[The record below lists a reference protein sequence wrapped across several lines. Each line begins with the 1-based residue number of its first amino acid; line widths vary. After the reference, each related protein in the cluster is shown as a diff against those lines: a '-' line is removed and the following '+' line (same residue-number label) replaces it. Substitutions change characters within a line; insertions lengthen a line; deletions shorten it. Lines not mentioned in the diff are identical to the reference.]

1 MAIKSGLFNS
11 VNGDQKYKADFFTE
25 YFAIFI
31 SNGVFPNP
39 STGLQVIA
47 GTGMTVNVK
56 AGKAWIN
63 GYYFAN
69 DADYSLQL
77 DVADGVLKRI
87 DRIGLRLDF
96 LSREIVPVIIKGT
109 FASNPVA
116 PALQR
121 DADAYE
127 LSLADVFI
135 NNVAISITQ
144 GNITDQ
150 RLNTVLCGIVHGTV
164 NQVDTTTIFNQYLS
178 WFNQYSADK
187 AAQFNTWTQEQ
198 QALFSVWK
206 ASEEQDFDTWS
217 EQQRSD
223 FDAWFATIQ
232 DILSGD
238 VAGNLQAQITALDGR
253 LDTLE
258 DTVATHNADD
268 IKHITDQ
275 ERTNWNAKETPSGA
289 LKKVEQTSFKAVK
302 SNKDTESI
310 FTTIEYR
317 RKSDNTLAAL
327 SVLSGGTS
335 PNYTTRTVTYYA
347 PNGTTVE
354 KTDTF
359 TLSYDADGDLISE
372 V

>member
-11 VNGDQKYKADFFTE
+11 INGDRRYKADFFAE
-25 YFAIFI
+25 YFATFI

-56 AGKAWIN
+56 AGKAWIK

-96 LSREIVPVIIKGT
+96 LSREIVPVIIKGV

-121 DADAYE
+121 DADVYE
-127 LSLADVFI
+127 LGIADVLI
-135 NNVAISITQ
+135 NNGTISISQ
-144 GNITDQ
+144 ANITDT
-150 RLNTVLCGIVHGTV
+150 RLNNDLCGIVHGTV
-164 NQVDTTTIFNQYLS
+164 NQVDTTTIFNQYLN

-198 QALFSVWK
+198 QAIFSVWK

-217 EQQRSD
+217 AQQRSD

-238 VAGNLQAQITALDGR
+238 VAANLQIQISQLQTQLSAVDQKV
-253 LDTLE
+253 TNVE
-258 DTVATHNADD
+258 QTVATHSADD
-268 IKHITDQ
+268 ILHGRFTSNGVKYQGQWIPNDDF
-275 ERTNWNAKETPSGA
+275 SGM
-289 LKKVEQTSFKAVK
+289 KFVYEEV
-302 SNKDTESI
+302 
-310 FTTIEYR
+310 
-317 RKSDNTLAAL
+317 
-327 SVLSGGTS
+327 
-335 PNYTTRTVTYYA
+335 
-347 PNGTTVE
+347 
-354 KTDTF
+354 
-359 TLSYDADGDLISE
+359 SE
-372 V
+372 